1 MGLWHEVN
9 MMIYQSPYWYD
20 IVPSSGAR
28 RGEIAG
34 KWLYFDKTEKLHQL
48 LGDLN
53 AIAESGRIRAAKVA
67 RKLPEV
73 DPFPE
78 KECVLCIFTSSDK
91 EEKETVK
98 KLLKDELGISVS
110 VWKSDEQTIRDWEE
124 GGWLRVQADISK
136 IRRDIEAGRVEDVQS
151 AQSRVLELTRKLE
164 EMMKSINDPDR
175 KAELDFNKVHEV
187 HRRIAADLTTETEK
201 PEILSRL
208 KGLEEAVA
216 AVLSKLKSGEIG
228 FEMQPKSYSP
238 NLIFVIMPF
247 SDGHID
253 TYDAIERAADGA
265 NLALEVKR
273 VDELPGA
280 IAITDEIHRLI
291 QNARIVI
298 CDLTDERPNV
308 YYELGFARGLNKPLI
323 CIAREGTKV
332 HFDVYG
338 LKTIFFK
345 TYRELREKLKSEI
358 EKMCG

>member
-1 MGLWHEVN
+1 
-9 MMIYQSPYWYD
+9 MIYQSSYWYD
-20 IVPSSGAR
+20 IVPSSDAR
-28 RGEIAG
+28 RGKITG

-48 LGDLN
+48 LGALN
-53 AIAESGRIRAAKVA
+53 VIVESGRIRAAKVA
-67 RKLPEV
+67 RKLPEI

-78 KECVLCIFTSSDK
+78 KQCVLCIYTSSDK

-98 KLLKDELGISVS
+98 KLLADELSISVS
-110 VWKSDEQTIRDWEE
+110 VWKSDEQTRRDWEK
-124 GGWLRVQADISK
+124 GGWLRLQADISK
-136 IRRDIEAGRVEDVQS
+136 IRRAIEAGRVEDVQS
-151 AQSRVLELTRKLE
+151 AQNRVLELTRKLE
-164 EMMKSINDPDR
+164 ELMKSIDDPDQ

-187 HRRIAADLTTETEK
+187 QRQIAADLTTETK
-201 PEILSRL
+201 SPEILSRL
-208 KGLEEAVA
+208 KGLEDAVA
-216 AVLSKLKSGEIG
+216 AVLSKLESGEIG
-228 FEMQPKSYSP
+228 FDMQLKSDSQ

-247 SDGHID
+247 SEANID

-273 VDELPGA
+273 VDQLSGA

-291 QNARIVI
+291 QVARLVI

-308 YYELGFARGLNKPLI
+308 YYELGFAKGINKPLI

-345 TYRELREKLKSEI
+345 TYRELREKLKSDI
-358 EKMCG
+358 EKMCK